1 MESCY
6 NWENNILKFTDKNG
20 NRFNLEFKGEKTIVS
35 GDSATGKT
43 LICTLL
49 NNISKDKNKSLKPYN
64 ADNVFVLS
72 DDNIEKLPNQ
82 KNKLVIID
90 RAELILNDAIVHYIN
105 NDRENRYLLFLR
117 KAIGIELSPNHFAEL
132 KRHKNE
138 TVLEYTFD
146 VKGWY

>member
-49 NNISKDKNKSLKPYN
+49 NNISKDKNKSLKPYH

-90 RAELILNDAIVHYIN
+90 RAELILNDAIVRYIN
-105 NDRENRYLLFLR
+105 SDRENRYLLFLR

-132 KRHKNE
+132 KKNENE

-146 VKGWY
+146 VKG